1 MQYTINTFSFHR
13 LEVFFHKC
21 LLCIRVLFYGF
32 MPKIIFFYAEKL
44 GAILVWFFFPYPKC
58 YTELLSVIQEIEVL
72 ASKYLSLTAR
82 NCK

>member
-13 LEVFFHKC
+13 LGFFHKC

-44 GAILVWFFFPYPKC
+44 RVILVWFFFPYPKC
-58 YTELLSVIQEIEVL
+58 YTELLSVIQEIKVL